1 MHHESRIVHNKMNE
15 SKYERT
21 LRAATAAANRSSLA
35 FSFCLRFLRRVS
47 GTSTSCTAVRT
58 CESQQEYGIKLT
70 ETVGTLE
77 GRKDV
82 SSKASWRQRNMLWQV
97 RT

>member
-47 GTSTSCTAVRT
+47 GTSTSYMNRL
-58 CESQQEYGIKLT
+58 ESPQPRQSHRKLT
-70 ETVGTLE
+70 ETVGTLTTTKHQYC
-77 GRKDV
+77 RIQH
-82 SSKASWRQRNMLWQV
+82 AV
-97 RT
+97 RMPIRT